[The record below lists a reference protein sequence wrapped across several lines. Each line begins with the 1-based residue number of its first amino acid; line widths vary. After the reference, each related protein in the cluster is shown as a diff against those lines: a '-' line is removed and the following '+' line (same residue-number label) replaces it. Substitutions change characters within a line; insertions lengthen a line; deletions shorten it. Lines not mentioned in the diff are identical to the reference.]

1 VGAVA
6 TAQRARWTHQ
16 RRLALALALLAD
28 PIFDALL
35 SGESPFAALP
45 QTLSRLAN
53 RPDGEL
59 CHAITYP

>member
-1 VGAVA
+1 MCI
-6 TAQRARWTHQ
+6 R
-16 RRLALALALLAD
+16 D
-28 PIFDALL
+28 SFDALL